1 MGRLI
6 LVSNRL
12 PVIVEDDQSGEGDA
26 PEQRVNRSTGGL
38 VSGLDSLHQQG
49 DGLWIG
55 HPGADPDT
63 DTRALLK
70 EMRLEPVDVPPSQYR
85 GYYDGFS
92 NGAIWPLFHYL
103 LERCDFNPAAFA
115 AFKRVNER
123 FTESILAHAA
133 DGDTIWIHDYQLM
146 LVPSMLRNKLPG
158 ARIGFF
164 LHIPFPASEV
174 LRVMPQRE
182 ELLRGLLGADLIGVH
197 TYEYADHLAQS
208 FRRTLGL
215 EARQGVVNLPGR
227 SVRIET
233 HPLGVDVESQ
243 RRAAFSD
250 EAEKILAQYKRTLG
264 DTQVILGV
272 DRLDYTKGLP
282 KKLEAFKALLY
293 SKPRWRDDVVMIQL
307 AVPTREAIGSYRDQK
322 SEVERLVGEINGLYG
337 KPGKT
342 PVQYIYRSVSPAE
355 LGALYRL
362 ADVAFVS
369 PIRDGL
375 NLVAKEYVA
384 CRDDG
389 GGVLVLSEFAGA
401 ASELSEALRVNPWDV
416 EGTAVQL
423 ERALD
428 MGFEERIER
437 MAPMHRRVV
446 ENDVNRWVDRF
457 MRSLGNPEKPEKVA
471 SATPPMLD
479 SSVLAETLA
488 GPFVSAKSPLIMLDY
503 DGSLREFTPRYED
516 AVPTEDIHRLLNDLG
531 ALKGTEVFINSGRDR
546 HTLGEWFADDNISL
560 IAEHGLWVKYKGR
573 TEWERHGPPPD
584 VSWKDEARSILKEY
598 VARTQGSRI
607 EEKSSALVWHY
618 REAEDDVGEWQ
629 SLDLTTHLENTL
641 AHAPVEVITGSK
653 IVEIRQQGLDKGRA
667 YDIVKSER
675 GPFDFVLV
683 TGDDRTDEDLF
694 ARLGPE
700 AFSVHV
706 GQGGSLASSA
716 LSSPASVRR
725 LLALLVEARS
735 G

>member
-12 PVIVEDDQSGEGDA
+12 PVTVEGDPSGGGDA
-26 PEQRVNRSTGGL
+26 PEQRLNRSTGGL
-38 VSGLDSLHQQG
+38 VSGLDPLHQQG

-55 HPGADPDT
+55 HPGDSPDAS
-63 DTRALLK
+63 TRALLS

-85 GYYDGFS
+85 GFYDGFS
-92 NGAIWPLFHYL
+92 NTGIWPLFHYL
-103 LERCDFNPAAFA
+103 LEHCDFNPAAFG
-115 AFKRVNER
+115 AFTRVNER

-197 TYEYADHLAQS
+197 TYEYADHMAQS
-208 FRRTLGL
+208 FRRVLGL

-233 HPLGVDVESQ
+233 HPLGIDVESQ
-243 RRAAFSD
+243 RTAAFSA
-250 EAEKILAQYKRTLG
+250 EAEKILTQYKRTLG

-293 SKPRWRDDVVMIQL
+293 KTPRWRDGVVMIQL

-342 PVQYIYRSVSPAE
+342 PVQYIHRSVSPAE

-362 ADVAFVS
+362 ADIAFVS

-401 ASELSEALRVNPWDV
+401 ASELGEALRVNPWNI
-416 EGTAVQL
+416 EGTAAQL
-423 ERALD
+423 DRALD
-428 MGFEERIER
+428 MGFGERNER
-437 MAPMHRRVV
+437 MTPMYRRVV
-446 ENDVNRWVDRF
+446 ENDVHRWVDRF
-457 MRSLGNPEKPEKVA
+457 MRSLGNPDKPEKEA
-471 SATPPMLD
+471 STTPPMLD

-488 GPFVSAKSPLIMLDY
+488 EPFVSAKSPLIMLDY

-516 AVPTEDIHRLLNDLG
+516 ALPTEDIRRLLNELG

-546 HTLGEWFADDNISL
+546 HTLGEWFADDEISL
-560 IAEHGLWVKYKGR
+560 IAEHGSWVKYKGR
-573 TEWERHGPPPD
+573 PEWERLGPAPD

-598 VARTQGSRI
+598 VARTQGTRI

-618 REAEDDVGEWQ
+618 REAEDDVAEWQ
-629 SLDLTTHLENTL
+629 SLDLTTHLEITL
-641 AHAPVEVITGSK
+641 AHAPVEIVTGSK

-667 YDIVKSER
+667 YDFVESER

-694 ARLGPE
+694 ARLGPD

-706 GQGGSLASSA
+706 GQGGSLASSS

>member
-1 MGRLI
+1 MNRVI

-12 PVIVEDDQSGEGDA
+12 PVTILDDSSGQGDSSG
-26 PEQRVNRSTGGL
+26 QQVSRSSGGL
-38 VSGLDSLHQQG
+38 ISGLNPLHQQG
-49 DGLWIG
+49 DALWIG
-55 HPGADPDT
+55 YPGTDPDKS
-63 DTRALLK
+63 TRALLK
-70 EMRLEPVDVPPSQYR
+70 EMRLEPVDIPPSQYS

-92 NGAIWPLFHYL
+92 NSAIWPLFHYL
-103 LERCDFNPAAFA
+103 LEHCDFNPAAFA
-115 AFKRVNER
+115 AFRRVNER
-123 FTESILAHAA
+123 FTESILAHAE

-146 LVPSMLRNKLPG
+146 LVPSMLRNKLPA

-164 LHIPFPASEV
+164 LHIPFPASDV

-208 FRRTLGL
+208 FRRVLGL

-227 SVRIET
+227 NVRIEA
-233 HPLGVDVESQ
+233 HPLGIDVESQ
-243 RRAAFSD
+243 RRAAFSE
-250 EAEKILAQYKRTLG
+250 EAEQILTQYKRTLG

-293 SKPRWRDDVVMIQL
+293 KEPRWREGAVMIQL

-362 ADVAFVS
+362 ADIAFVS

-401 ASELSEALRVNPWDV
+401 ATELGEALRVNPWDI
-416 EGTAVQL
+416 EGTAAQL
-423 ERALD
+423 ERGLE
-428 MGFEERIER
+428 MGFGERNER
-437 MAPMHRRVV
+437 MGPMHRRVV
-446 ENDVNRWVDRF
+446 ENDVHRWVDRF
-457 MRSLGNPEKPEKVA
+457 MRSLGSPDREIP
-471 SATPPMLD
+471 ATPPML
-479 SSVLAETLA
+479 SSRVLAETLA
-488 GPFVSAKSPLIMLDY
+488 SPFAAAKSPLIMLDY
-503 DGSLREFTPRYED
+503 DGSLREFTARYED
-516 AVPTEDIHRLLNDLG
+516 AIPTEDILKLLNNLS
-531 ALKGTEVFINSGRDR
+531 ALEGTEVYINSGRDR
-546 HTLGEWFADDNISL
+546 HTLGDWFNGINISL
-560 IAEHGLWVKYKGR
+560 IAEHGSWVKYR
-573 TEWERHGPPPD
+573 DQPDWMRLGPPPD
-584 VSWKDEARSILKEY
+584 LSWKDEARSILNEY
-598 VARTQGSRI
+598 VDRTQGARI

-618 REAEDDVGEWQ
+618 REAENDVGEWQ

-641 AHAPVEVITGSK
+641 ASAPVEIITGSK
-653 IVEIRQQGLDKGRA
+653 IVEIRQQGLGKGRA
-667 YDIVKSER
+667 YDFVESER
-675 GPFDFVLV
+675 GPFDFVLAI
-683 TGDDRTDEDLF
+683 GDDRTDEDLF
-694 ARLGPE
+694 ARLGPDV
-700 AFSVHV
+700 FSVHV
-706 GQGGSLASSA
+706 GHGGSLALSS

>member
-1 MGRLI
+1 MGRVI

-12 PVIVEDDQSGEGDA
+12 PVTIEGGSSG
-26 PEQRVNRSTGGL
+26 QRVNRSSGGL
-38 VSGLDSLHQQG
+38 VSGLDPLHQQG

-55 HPGADPDT
+55 YPGASPDIS
-63 DTRALLK
+63 TRVLLK
-70 EMRLEPVDVPPSQYR
+70 EMRLEPVDIPGSEYS
-85 GYYDGFS
+85 GFYDGFS
-92 NGAIWPLFHYL
+92 NSAIWPLFHYL
-103 LERCDFNPAAFA
+103 LEYCNFDPAAFKA
-115 AFKRVNER
+115 YKRVNKR
-123 FTESILAHAA
+123 FADAVLAHAE
-133 DGDTIWIHDYQLM
+133 DGDTIWVHDYQLM
-146 LVPSMLRNKLPG
+146 LVPSMLREKLPG

-164 LHIPFPASEV
+164 LHSPFPASEV
-174 LRVMPQRE
+174 MRVMPQRE
-182 ELLRGLLGADLIGVH
+182 EILRGLLGADLIGVH

-208 FRRTLGL
+208 FRRILGL
-215 EARQGVVNLPGR
+215 ESRQGVVNLSGH
-227 SVRIET
+227 SVRIEA
-233 HPLGVDVESQ
+233 HPLGIDVENQ
-243 RRAAFSD
+243 RAAAFSK
-250 EAEKILAQYKRTLG
+250 EADRILTQYKRTLG
-264 DTQVILGV
+264 DVQVILGV
-272 DRLDYTKGLP
+272 DRLDYTKGIP
-282 KKLEAFKALLY
+282 NKLEAFKSLLDRE
-293 SKPRWRDDVVMIQL
+293 PRWREGAVMIQV

-337 KPGKT
+337 KRGKT
-342 PVQYIYRSVSPAE
+342 PVQYIYNSVSPAE

-362 ADVAFVS
+362 ADIAFVS

-401 ASELSEALRVNPWDV
+401 ASELGEALRVNPWDI
-416 EGTAVQL
+416 EGTAAQL

-428 MGFEERIER
+428 MGFGERNER

-446 ENDVNRWVDRF
+446 ANDVHRWVDRF
-457 MRSLGNPEKPEKVA
+457 MRSLGNPENEVR
-471 SATPPMLD
+471 ATPPMLS

-516 AVPTEDIHRLLNDLG
+516 AAPTEEIHKLLNDLG
-531 ALKGTEVFINSGRDR
+531 ALEGTEVFINSGRDH
-546 HTLGEWFADDNISL
+546 HTLGEWFGDDDISL
-560 IAEHGLWVKYKGR
+560 IAEHGSWVKYKGKTKWQR
-573 TEWERHGPPPD
+573 LGPRPD
-584 VSWKDEARSILKEY
+584 VSWKREVRSILKEY
-598 VARTQGSRI
+598 VARTQGARI

-641 AHAPVEVITGSK
+641 ASAPVEILTGSK
-653 IVEIRQQGLDKGRA
+653 IVEIRQLGLDKGHA
-667 YDIVKSER
+667 YDIVESER

-694 ARLGPE
+694 ARLGPD

-706 GQGGSLASSA
+706 GQGGSLASSS

>member
-1 MGRLI
+1 MNRLI

-12 PVIVEDDQSGEGDA
+12 PVTILDDSSG
-26 PEQRVNRSTGGL
+26 QQVNRSSGGL
-38 VSGLDSLHQQG
+38 ISGLNPLHLQG
-49 DGLWIG
+49 DALWIG
-55 HPGADPDT
+55 YPGTDPDKS
-63 DTRALLK
+63 TRALLK
-70 EMRLEPVDVPPSQYR
+70 EMRLEPVDVPPSQYS

-92 NGAIWPLFHYL
+92 NSAIWPLFHYL
-103 LERCDFNPAAFA
+103 LEHCDFNPAAFA
-115 AFKRVNER
+115 AFRRVNER
-123 FTESILAHAA
+123 FTESILAHAE

-164 LHIPFPASEV
+164 LHIPFPASDV

-208 FRRTLGL
+208 FRRVLGL
-215 EARQGVVNLPGR
+215 EARQGVVKLPGR
-227 SVRIET
+227 NVRIEA
-233 HPLGVDVESQ
+233 HPLGIDVESQ
-243 RRAAFSD
+243 RRAAFSE
-250 EAEKILAQYKRTLG
+250 EAERILTQYKRTLG

-282 KKLEAFKALLY
+282 KKLEAFKALLC
-293 SKPRWRDDVVMIQL
+293 KEPRWREGAVMIQL

-362 ADVAFVS
+362 ADIAFVS

-401 ASELSEALRVNPWDV
+401 ATELGEALRVNPWDI
-416 EGTAVQL
+416 EGTAAQL
-423 ERALD
+423 ERGLE
-428 MGFEERIER
+428 MGFGERNER
-437 MAPMHRRVV
+437 MGPMHRRVV
-446 ENDVNRWVDRF
+446 ENDVHRWVDRF
-457 MRSLGNPEKPEKVA
+457 MRSLGSPDREIP
-471 SATPPMLD
+471 ATPPML
-479 SSVLAETLA
+479 SSGVLAETLA
-488 GPFVSAKSPLIMLDY
+488 SPFASAKSPLIMLDY
-503 DGSLREFTPRYED
+503 DGSLREFTARYED
-516 AVPTEDIHRLLNDLG
+516 AIPTEDILKLLSDLS
-531 ALKGTEVFINSGRDR
+531 ALEGTEVYINSGRDR
-546 HTLGEWFADDNISL
+546 HTLGDWFSDINISL
-560 IAEHGLWVKYKGR
+560 IAEHGSWVKYRGQPDWMR
-573 TEWERHGPPPD
+573 LGPPPD
-584 VSWKDEARSILKEY
+584 LSWKDEARSILNEY
-598 VARTQGSRI
+598 VDRTQGARI

-618 REAEDDVGEWQ
+618 REAENDVGEWQ

-641 AHAPVEVITGSK
+641 ASAPVEIITGSK
-653 IVEIRQQGLDKGRA
+653 IVEIRQQGLGKGRA
-667 YDIVKSER
+667 YDFVESER
-675 GPFDFVLV
+675 GPFDFVLA

-694 ARLGPE
+694 ARLGPDV
-700 AFSVHV
+700 FSVHV
-706 GQGGSLASSA
+706 GHGGSLALSS